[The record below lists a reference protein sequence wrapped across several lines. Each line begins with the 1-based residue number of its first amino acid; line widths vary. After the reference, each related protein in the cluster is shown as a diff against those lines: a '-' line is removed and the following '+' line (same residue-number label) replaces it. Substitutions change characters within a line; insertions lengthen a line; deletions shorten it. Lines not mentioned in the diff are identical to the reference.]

1 MPHLLVSISGHGFGH
16 IAQTGP
22 VLNALRQRLPD
33 LRLTVVSTA
42 PEFKLRQRIDGDF
55 ALHPRTWDFG
65 FVMEDA
71 FRIDRKA
78 SARAYR
84 EFHANW
90 EERVAEEAEWIAAQQ
105 PDLVLANAAYLPLAA
120 ASRLGLQAFGMS
132 SLNWADLFRFVFGEA
147 DGDREQDGDW
157 AKPIHTQM
165 LASYN
170 SARAFLKLAPGMAMP
185 DLAQG
190 RWIGPVARIGRE
202 RGMELRQRLGIPDH
216 TRLVLAALGGIPS
229 RVPVQDWPAT
239 PQVHWLVPSAWQ
251 AQRPDMTA
259 FEPLGW
265 DFTDL
270 LASVDGLL
278 GKPGYGTFAETA
290 CNGTPMLYARRE
302 DWPEQDALIPWL
314 QQYGCCKEVDE
325 ALFQTGALSAPL
337 AALWEQPRPT
347 PPKPDGAEA
356 AAQLLAAAL
365 A

>member
-22 VLNALRQRLPD
+22 VLKALRQRLPD

-55 ALHPRTWDFG
+55 DLQPRAWDFG

-71 FRIDRKA
+71 FRIDREA

-84 EFHANW
+84 EFHADW
-90 EERVAEEAEWIAAQQ
+90 EGRVAEAADWIGAQQ

-120 ASRLGLQAFGMS
+120 ASRLGLPAVGMS
-132 SLNWADLFRFVFGEA
+132 SLNWADLFRFVFA
-147 DGDREQDGDW
+147 DADW
-157 AKPIHTQM
+157 AKPIHDQM
-165 LASYN
+165 LACYN

-185 DLAQG
+185 DLDNG
-190 RWIGPVARIGRE
+190 RWIGPVARLGRE
-202 RGMELRQRLGIPDH
+202 RGTELRQLLGVSGG

-229 RVPVQDWPAT
+229 RVPVQDWPLT
-239 PQVHWLVPSAWQ
+239 PAVHWLVPAAWQ
-251 AQRPDMTA
+251 AERPEMTA

-270 LASVDGLL
+270 LASVDALV

-314 QQYGCCKEVDE
+314 QQYGCCREVDE
-325 ALFQTGALSAPL
+325 ARFQTGALAAPL
-337 AALWEQPRPT
+337 AALWEQARPT
-347 PPKPDGAEA
+347 PPEPDGADGA
-356 AAQLLAAAL
+356 ALLLATLL

>member
-22 VLNALRQRLPD
+22 VLNALRQHLPD

-55 ALHPRTWDFG
+55 ALQPRAWDFG

-71 FRIDRKA
+71 FRIDREA
-78 SARAYR
+78 SAQAYR

-90 EERVAEEAEWIAAQQ
+90 EERVAREADWIAAQQ
-105 PDLVLANAAYLPLAA
+105 PDLLLANAAYLPLAA
-120 ASRLGLQAFGMS
+120 AARLGLPAVGMS
-132 SLNWADLFRFVFGEA
+132 SLNWADLFRFVFGDA
-147 DGDREQDGDW
+147 DW
-157 AKPIHTQM
+157 AKPIHGQM
-165 LASYN
+165 LDSYN
-170 SARAFLKLAPGMAMP
+170 SAQAFLKLEPGMAMP
-185 DLAQG
+185 DLANG
-190 RWIGPVARIGRE
+190 RWIGPVARLGRE
-202 RGMELRQRLGIPDH
+202 QGAELRQMLGVSGD

-229 RVPVQDWPAT
+229 RVPVQDWPLT
-239 PQVHWLVPSAWQ
+239 PTVHWLVPAAWQ
-251 AQRPDMTA
+251 AERPDMTA

-270 LASVDGLL
+270 LASVDALV

-314 QQYGCCKEVDE
+314 QQYGCCREVDE
-325 ALFQTGALSAPL
+325 ALFQTGALAAPL
-337 AALWEQPRPT
+337 ATLWEQARPT
-347 PPKPDGAEA
+347 PPKPEGADA
-356 AAQLLAAAL
+356 VAQLLAAAL

>member
-22 VLNALRQRLPD
+22 VLNALRQRLPN

-42 PEFKLRQRIDGDF
+42 PEYKLRQRINGDF
-55 ALHPRTWDFG
+55 TLHARAWDFG

-71 FRIDRKA
+71 FRIDRQA
-78 SARAYR
+78 SARAYQ
-84 EFHANW
+84 EFHADW
-90 EERVAEEAEWIAAQQ
+90 EERVAREADWIAGQQ

-120 ASRLGLQAFGMS
+120 ASRLGLPAFGMS
-132 SLNWADLFRFVFGEA
+132 SLNWADLFRFVFGEV
-147 DGDREQDGDW
+147 DGDLDW
-157 AKPIHTQM
+157 AAPLHAQM
-165 LASYN
+165 LAAYN

-185 DLAQG
+185 DLDNG
-190 RWIGPVARIGRE
+190 RWIGPVARLGRE
-202 RGMELRQRLGIPDH
+202 RGTELRQMLGVSGD

-229 RVPVQDWPAT
+229 RVPVQDWPVT
-239 PQVHWLVPSAWQ
+239 PAVHWLVPSAWQ
-251 AQRPDMTA
+251 AQRSDMTA

-270 LASVDGLL
+270 LASVDALV

-290 CNGTPMLYARRE
+290 CNGIPMLYVRRE

-314 QQYGCCKEVDE
+314 ERYGCCREVEE
-325 ALFQTGALSAPL
+325 ARLQSGALAAPL
-337 AALWEQPRPT
+337 AALWEQPKPT
-347 PPKPDGAEA
+347 PPEPDGADT